1 MGNITC
7 LGNHQEKATKAVGMS
22 YFVNQSFLK
31 DYKKS
36 GKKIVIIDPLER
48 VK

>member
-1 MGNITC
+1 MENITC
-7 LGNHQEKATKAVGMS
+7 FGTHQEKGSKAVGMS

-31 DYKKS
+31 DYEKYR
-36 GKKIVIIDPLER
+36 KKIVIIDPLER